1 MADLIQ
7 IKASDA
13 VGVSF
18 LADRELAYSRS
29 ERALYIGD
37 GGRRNQPLCSAKTVA
52 DVEALKTE
60 KLSATQLEELPT
72 LPDDATT
79 ADVISAYNSL
89 IEALKVSGIM
99 KEGG

>member
-29 ERALYIGD
+29 ERTLYIGD
-37 GGRRNQPLCSAKTVA
+37 GGRRNQPLCSANTVS
-52 DVEALKTE
+52 DVETLKTE

-72 LPDDATT
+72 LSDDATT